1 MAPSPTTPS
10 ARNNVPVMI
19 DIPEEQNPGTG
30 RPGMSWTGD
39 GALTPELHPASPLH
53 PSYRGEDSASAIG
66 DLRLASF
73 GRRAF
78 GYAIDLAAISV
89 IAVVAAGLLFP
100 GDFAAYV
107 NNEDAS
113 QRLLWLIASIPI
125 PYNWIFNTLGWSP
138 GKRAV
143 RLRLVDAEGLAPGRM
158 RALRRTLIAIVS
170 VFLQLGYIWAAFD
183 RQTRTWHD
191 RVAGTYVV
199 EVGDDGKLLGDRE

>member
-1 MAPSPTTPS
+1 
-10 ARNNVPVMI
+10 
-19 DIPEEQNPGTG
+19 
-30 RPGMSWTGD
+30 MSWTGD
-39 GALTPELHPASPLH
+39 GALTPELRPDSPLH
-53 PSYRGEDSASAIG
+53 PGYRGGDRTASSIEN
-66 DLRLASF
+66 LRLASF
-73 GRRAF
+73 GRRAL

-100 GDFAAYV
+100 SDFAAYV
-107 NNEDAS
+107 NDEEAS
-113 QRLLWLIASIPI
+113 QRLLWLIASVPI

-143 RLRLVDAEGLAPGRM
+143 RLRLVDAEGRKPDRG
-158 RALRRTLIAIVS
+158 RALRRTLIAIFS

-199 EVGDDGKLLGDRE
+199 VIGEDDEPLRERS

>member
-1 MAPSPTTPS
+1 
-10 ARNNVPVMI
+10 
-19 DIPEEQNPGTG
+19 
-30 RPGMSWTGD
+30 MSWTGD

-53 PSYRGEDSASAIG
+53 PGYRGGDGAASTIE

-73 GRRAF
+73 GRRAL
-78 GYAIDLAAISV
+78 GYAIDIAAISV
-89 IAVVAAGLLFP
+89 IAVVAAGVLFP
-100 GDFAAYV
+100 SDFAAYV
-107 NNEDAS
+107 NDEEAS
-113 QRLLWLIASIPI
+113 QRLLWLIASVPI

-143 RLRLVDAEGLAPGRM
+143 RLRLVDAEGLKPDRG
-158 RALRRTLIAIVS
+158 RALRRTLIAIFS

-199 EVGDDGKLLGDRE
+199 EIGDDNEPLRERK